1 MKRHIPVLLGSVE
14 SLLNPQVGDCFA
26 DLTAGY
32 GGHSEMLLSKVGS
45 NGYGYLFDKDP
56 DAIRALKAKFS
67 NVSNVSIKH
76 ADFNNLDWENDMP
89 LVDMI
94 LADIGVS
101 SPQIDQPTRGFSF
114 EAEGPLDMRMD
125 TTQEIT
131 AEKIVSSYS
140 ERDLADIL
148 YKYGEERASRKIAK
162 AIVQARVTEPIK
174 TTTQLAEIIKGCI
187 KHKTKINPATRSFQA
202 LRIEVNNELKALE
215 MLLQNGP
222 AKLNKGGRMAV
233 ISFHSLEDRMVKQA
247 FKKLATPVY
256 NDFGQVVSE
265 PEYRLVTKK
274 PSKGSEFDK
283 TNPRARSAKL
293 RVVEK
298 IIKKQK

>member
-56 DAIRALKAKFS
+56 DAIKALKAKFS
-67 NVSNVSIKH
+67 NVTNVSIKH
-76 ADFNNLDWENDMP
+76 ADFNNLNWENDIP
-89 LVDMI
+89 AVDII

-101 SPQIDQPTRGFSF
+101 SPQIDQSSRGFSF

-131 AEKIVSSYS
+131 AEKIVNSYS
-140 ERDLADIL
+140 ERELADIL

-162 AIVQARVTEPIK
+162 AIVNYRNSKPIK
-174 TTTQLAEIIKGCI
+174 TTTELAKIINDCI
-187 KHKTKINPATRSFQA
+187 THKTKINPATRSFQA

-215 MLLQNGP
+215 KLLQNGP
-222 AKLNKGGRMAV
+222 TKLSSGGRMAV

-247 FKKLATPVY
+247 FKRLATPVRD
-256 NDFGQVVSE
+256 DFGQIVSE
-265 PEYRLVTKK
+265 AEYRIVTKK
-274 PSKGSEFDK
+274 PIKGSEFDK

>member
-1 MKRHIPVLLGSVE
+1 
-14 SLLNPQVGDCFA
+14 LLNPQVGDCFA

-56 DAIRALKAKFS
+56 DAIKALKAKFS
-67 NVSNVSIKH
+67 NVTNVSIKH
-76 ADFNNLDWENDMP
+76 ADFNNLNWENDIPAVEIM
-89 LVDMI
+89 

-101 SPQIDQPTRGFSF
+101 SPQIDQSSRGFSF

-131 AEKIVSSYS
+131 AEKIVNSYS
-140 ERDLADIL
+140 ERELADIL

-162 AIVQARVTEPIK
+162 AIVNYRNSKPII
-174 TTTQLAEIIKGCI
+174 TTTELAKIINDCI
-187 KHKTKINPATRSFQA
+187 AHKTKINPATRSFQA

-215 MLLQNGP
+215 KLLQNGP
-222 AKLNKGGRMAV
+222 AKLSSGGRMAV

-247 FKKLATPVY
+247 FKRLATPVRD
-256 NDFGQVVSE
+256 DFGQIVSE
-265 PEYRLVTKK
+265 AEYRIVTKK
-274 PSKGSEFDK
+274 PIKGSEFDK